1 MKGTFNQ
8 STMDELVAQ
17 TIEKKNIRSVV
28 LCVEKGNHSF
38 SHVSSAGNMEDDTPY
53 FLASVTKLYITAII
67 LKLRMENRVDLDDK
81 ISQYLPE
88 DTVSRIHILKDID
101 YSNEITIKHLMSNT
115 SGIPD
120 YFTSDVFLELVDGKD
135 QLWPFEKTVQS
146 VKKMKPKFKPGQKGK
161 VHYSDTNYQLLGEII
176 KTITGQSIHEVFRQ
190 YIFDAL
196 NLQHS
201 YVYEDVNDEKPLPLT
216 YKSKQLLIPQYMSSI
231 PAEGGIV
238 STAQES
244 MIFLKAFI
252 NGQLFPKNDL
262 NELMSNWNFLLLPGQ
277 FYYGVGIV
285 KQPISLVS
293 FKNGLIG
300 HWGQSGAFAF
310 YYPQKDLYFTGTVNQ
325 IIGHSVAARL
335 ISKIIKRF

>member
-1 MKGTFNQ
+1 M
-8 STMDELVAQ
+8 
-17 TIEKKNIRSVV
+17 
-28 LCVEKGNHSF
+28 
-38 SHVSSAGNMEDDTPY
+38 
-53 FLASVTKLYITAII
+53 
-67 LKLRMENRVDLDDK
+67 
-81 ISQYLPE
+81 
-88 DTVSRIHILKDID
+88 
-101 YSNEITIKHLMSNT
+101 
-115 SGIPD
+115 
-120 YFTSDVFLELVDGKD
+120 DGKD

-176 KTITGQSIHEVFRQ
+176 KTISGQSIHEVFRQ